1 MTDFSRGTCTTN
13 KMSTSSRKS
22 YISRRLDSLQK
33 GERRSRSSSL
43 ARQIAVS
50 YDDAYTYALRV
61 AYLHYLLQPKTKR
74 KQWVPAPKPPPRAH
88 TTNIG
93 DLVREF
99 VPGNSTSVK
108 LPHGFRTS
116 LEKRMERVI
125 KGAERLPGYN
135 DAAVKRTF
143 GQAYTAFTEQAF
155 RKSMDKERKVE
166 PLVLIFY
173 SASTKA
179 CMLGH
184 APSDDSW
191 KLLVDRHLALFVRL
205 LANILKDHGH
215 DRDKPEL
222 MSRLNT
228 LENKLLTNDQNLYV
242 DTGQDSG
249 KTVEVT
255 LPLSYDVK
263 DMPMVQVVARMFGLS
278 HSDVQNQIDAQRPN
292 WTEEAALKDLKSYQ
306 HRLNS
311 NLNGALRAQDFDL
324 DEAYQE
330 WKKAE
335 APFLS
340 QMMLEI
346 LTARPELARRSMA
359 SNVAFDKALPSSPTS
374 GYGEDQAYSDLSRAL
389 SSPEPSSA
397 GGIDHTLSLG
407 SMSLEDTSSIRSVD
421 EANYTFIPPDPREFL
436 KTIAKYALEF
446 DAVHGANE
454 DQNGPFSKQSM
465 ELITELCVRW
475 RIPQFTRLVIFMEV
489 AARRFT
495 DTFFTVIDIDEVFE
509 LVKSPSPEVKK
520 PPHIYLYS
528 ESLATIKRSQ
538 WTLLDYTVYQQM
550 LYTLHDALLREFYDN
565 IMHCYESK
573 PPSIGPSVHVL
584 QNHIYNDP
592 AFVRKEQDALE
603 FSKLVEAGLQD
614 QAKDVYRSFLDV
626 EIPRNQEDWDFNHVV
641 KLGKSVVKLCERIKK
656 RYKNNPEIMGVNPLT
671 ILVETMFPNFEND
684 AHDLVMR
691 IVQVARD
698 RGDELDVQDGFDLY
712 KELVE
717 IRHIH
722 RSSLTNA
729 PFTFDVEELL
739 DEFVWRWIK
748 NAEIRADEFVEE
760 AIRQDRFQVRGQ
772 GPDHITLDSERHSH
786 SIIDMFQFF
795 HQTADQIFQLEWDND
810 VHHARFMTA
819 LSKIFSNSIAKYCE
833 MVDQMF
839 IKEMDSPRPN
849 EKDAT
854 AVSQTAQ
861 GKFMQ
866 YAKDAWNSKDK
877 IEPFQFYSEV

>member
-1 MTDFSRGTCTTN
+1 
-13 KMSTSSRKS
+13 MSTSSKKS
-22 YISRRLDSLQK
+22 FMSRRLNSLQN
-33 GERRSRSSSL
+33 GERRSRSTSL
-43 ARQIAVS
+43 ARQVAVS

-74 KQWVPAPKPPPRAH
+74 KQWVPAPKPPPRIH

-99 VPGNSTSVK
+99 VPGNSSSVK
-108 LPHGFRTS
+108 LPHNFRGA

-135 DAAVKRTF
+135 DPAVKRTF

-155 RKSMDKERKVE
+155 RKSVDKERKVE

-184 APSDDSW
+184 APGDDAW

-205 LANILKDHGH
+205 LASILREHGH
-215 DRDKPEL
+215 DRDKSEL
-222 MSRLNT
+222 MSRLST
-228 LENKLLTNDQNLYV
+228 LENKLLTNDQNLYIN
-242 DTGQDSG
+242 TAQDAG

-255 LPLSYDVK
+255 LPLSHDVK
-263 DMPMVQVVARMFGLS
+263 DMPMVQVVAKMFGLS
-278 HSDVQNQIDAQRPN
+278 HSDVQSQIDAQRPN

-311 NLNGALRAQDFDL
+311 NMGGTLRSHDFDV
-324 DEAYQE
+324 DESYLE

-340 QMMLEI
+340 HMMMEI
-346 LTARPELARRSMA
+346 LTAKPELARRSMA
-359 SNVAFDKALPSSPTS
+359 GGTTFEKPLPSSPTS
-374 GYGEDQAYSDLSRAL
+374 GYGDDQAYTDLSRAL
-389 SSPEPSSA
+389 SSPESSFTP
-397 GGIDHTLSLG
+397 GFDSSLSLG
-407 SMSLEDTSSIRSVD
+407 SMSLEDNSSIRSVD
-421 EANYTFIPPDPREFL
+421 EAHYTFIPPDPREFF

-446 DAVHGANE
+446 DAMHE
-454 DQNGPFSKQSM
+454 LSEEQTGPFSKQSM
-465 ELITELCVRW
+465 ELLNELSVRW
-475 RIPQFTRLVIFMEV
+475 RIPQFTRLVVFMDV

-495 DTFFTVIDIDEVFE
+495 DTLFSVIDLDETFE
-509 LVKSPSPEVKK
+509 FVKSPPPETKK
-520 PPHIYLYS
+520 TPPIYLFT
-528 ESLATIKRSQ
+528 ESLATIDRGR
-538 WTLLDYTVYQQM
+538 WTLQDYTVWQQM
-550 LYTLHDALLREFYDN
+550 LYTIHDALLREFYDH

-584 QNHIYNDP
+584 QNHVYND
-592 AFVRKEQDALE
+592 ASFSRKEEDAIE
-603 FSKLVEAGLQD
+603 FTKLVEAGLQD
-614 QAKDVYRSFLDV
+614 QAKTVYRSFLDA
-626 EIPRNQEDWDFNHVV
+626 EIPRSQEDWDFSHVV
-641 KLGKSVVKLCERIKK
+641 KLGNSVVKLCERIKK
-656 RYKNNPEIMGVNPLT
+656 RYKNNPEILGINPLV

-691 IVQVARD
+691 IVQVASD
-698 RGDELDVQDGFDLY
+698 RGEEVAVDDGFALY

-717 IRHIH
+717 IRRIH
-722 RSSLTNA
+722 QSSLPSA

-739 DEFVWRWIK
+739 DGFVWRWIK
-748 NAEIRADEFVEE
+748 TAEMRADEFVDE

-795 HQTADQIFQLEWDND
+795 HQTVDQICKLEWDND

-833 MVDQMF
+833 TVDQMF

-849 EKDAT
+849 EKE
-854 AVSQTAQ
+854 AVAAAQTTQ

-866 YAKDAWNSKDK
+866 YAKDAWNTKDK
-877 IEPFQFYSEV
+877 IEPFQFYPEV